1 LSPYHFIAGALA
13 YGFVRKLAAF
23 YVVAGLFGFIYAGV
37 MPFYSVP
44 AASIFRLQNGYESA

>member
-1 LSPYHFIAGALA
+1 MSPYHFIAGALA